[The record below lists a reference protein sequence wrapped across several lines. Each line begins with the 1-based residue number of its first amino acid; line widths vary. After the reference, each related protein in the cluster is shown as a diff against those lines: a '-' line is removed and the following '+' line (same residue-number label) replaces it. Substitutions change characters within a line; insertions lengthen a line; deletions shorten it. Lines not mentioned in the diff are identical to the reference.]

1 MEAIT
6 QNPFDVIL
14 NRIDRL
20 ENIILNQTVRALQ
33 PLTPKLR
40 YLDIDEASEFTK
52 LPKQTIYQACSKRK
66 IKHTKV
72 GRHLRFLESDLI
84 EFIETNRRKT
94 DKELTAQAAFDLSQ
108 RVKKA

>member
-1 MEAIT
+1 MEAFS
-6 QNPFDVIL
+6 QNPFDVI
-14 NRIDRL
+14 NKRFDRL
-20 ENIILNQTVRALQ
+20 ENLLLSQVKKSTDQERPQ
-33 PLTPKLR
+33 LR
-40 YLDIDEASEFTK
+40 YLDIDEASQFTK

-108 RVKKA
+108 KVKK